1 MTTTEN
7 MLELRL
13 TKIEY
18 GSQDTSFFTFE
29 DPAGRTLPDA
39 DPGAHV
45 SLHLPSGA
53 SRQYSLVHAGR
64 GLKSYVLGIKREAA
78 GRGGS
83 AYVHDKLRVG
93 DLIPVSAP
101 LNNFPLADQATS
113 TVLVSGGIGVTPI
126 ICMAGHLA
134 AHGRPVQIHCAF
146 RSAAEGIMV
155 DHLAALGANIH
166 FDDVAGAVLDIGD
179 IVRHAPR
186 DAHLYCC
193 GPAPMI
199 EAFVQIA
206 RADDRDEDTIH
217 VEYFAAAQEAA
228 SEGGFEVVLQR
239 SGRTV
244 EVQPGESVLEAVRR
258 VGAIVEAR
266 CQEGVCGAC
275 ETTVLEGL
283 PDHCDSILSPKERK
297 ANTSMMICC
306 SGSLSKRLVLD
317 L

>member
-1 MTTTEN
+1 MTEIT
-7 MLELRL
+7 LELRL
-13 TKIEY
+13 TKVEY
-18 GSQDTSFFTFE
+18 GSQDTSFFTLQ
-29 DPAGRTLPDA
+29 DPDGGTLPDA
-39 DPGAHV
+39 EPGAHI

-53 SRQYSLVHAGR
+53 SRQYSLVHAGQSLR
-64 GLKSYVLGIKREAA
+64 SYVLGIKREAA

-93 DLIPVSAP
+93 ALLPVSP
-101 LNNFPLADQATS
+101 PQNNFPLNTAATS

-126 ICMAGHLA
+126 ICMAEHLA
-134 AHGRPVQIHCAF
+134 ELGRPAQIHCAF

-155 DHLAALGANIH
+155 DHLTALGAQIH
-166 FDDVAGAVLDIGD
+166 FDDAAGTVLDIGG
-179 IVRHAPR
+179 IVRSAPR

-199 EAFVQIA
+199 DAFVTMA
-206 RADDRDEDTIH
+206 RADGRDEDCIH
-217 VEYFAAAQEAA
+217 VEYFASTKEAA
-228 SEGGFEVVLQR
+228 NEGGFEVVLHR
-239 SGRTV
+239 SGQTV
-244 EVQPGESVLEAVRR
+244 EVQPGESVLDAVRR
-258 VGAIVEAR
+258 AGAIVEAR

-275 ETTVLEGL
+275 ETTVLEGQ

-297 ANTSMMICC
+297 ANASMMICC